1 MTTKH
6 TPGPWR
12 VEPRPMLGQIAIYSD
27 DPHGM
32 DPKTETNLICAM
44 HNGPVNAAN
53 AALIASAPDLLAER
67 DRLRAV
73 NAELVAA
80 LRAISCI
87 AGNLPD
93 DRLESRT
100 GANDAVARGMLVTR
114 ARMIARAAIAKA
126 TGDAP

>member
-1 MTTKH
+1 MITNH

-80 LRAISCI
+80 LRGLLTVCDEELDA
-87 AGNLPD
+87 A
-93 DRLESRT
+93 RT
-100 GANDAVARGMLVTR
+100 PEMPA
-114 ARMIARAAIAKA
+114 ARAALHRAEE
-126 TGDAP
+126 TTP